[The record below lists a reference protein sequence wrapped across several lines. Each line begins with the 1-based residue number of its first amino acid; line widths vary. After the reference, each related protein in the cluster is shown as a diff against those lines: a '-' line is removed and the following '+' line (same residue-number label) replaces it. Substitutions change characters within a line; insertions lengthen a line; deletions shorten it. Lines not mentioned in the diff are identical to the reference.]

1 MNNPLIEKFGKEKVW
16 VSWKLIERD
25 GKKTKI
31 PYQADNVTPAS
42 STDPNTWSVYED
54 ITSDMKGVVL
64 PLNKSILFV
73 DIDHCINNNQIEHE
87 QKTQIE
93 NLLQEA
99 NTYTELSPSGTGLHL
114 FLSIIEPEGLILQGN
129 RKSPY
134 ELYTSGRYFT
144 YTGNTFMG
152 STKEIRSVTIEEA
165 NKILSTIG
173 YPFSKP
179 KEEQIILP
187 AKYTNLDD
195 ETILNKMF
203 SSKNGVTIKSLYN
216 GDSTEYANDKSRAD
230 SALLSH
236 LAFWTGKDT
245 LQMERIW
252 TNSPLGQ
259 REKTVNRKD
268 YRDRTITNA
277 INSCR
282 NIYEPPKKKE
292 SSEIEFLTITKKV
305 KDDFIVLVI
314 QNTENIARVLRQDP
328 DFAGKLRY
336 DKFRNTMEFCGDND
350 WSIQENAI
358 AIKLQS
364 LVSIKYQTEFAKV
377 PKEMVSDAMIL
388 VSKEN
393 TFDSAIDF
401 IREQVWDK
409 VPRLDTWLSSTYG
422 VEDNLYHKAV
432 GSNWLKGL
440 VKRLIEPGCKF
451 DYVLVLEGEQ
461 GSKKSTSLAV
471 LGGRWHVET
480 SMGVDN
486 KDFFMQ
492 FQGKSIIEFSEGE
505 TLSRTEVKKMK
516 AIITTQYDKYRP
528 PYERVSQD
536 FPRRCVFA
544 MTTNETEYLKD
555 ETGNRRWL
563 PVKLVK
569 EEADVE
575 WLADNR
581 NQLFA
586 EAYHRLVVLKE
597 SVHDFPKE
605 ETKNEQAKRRI
616 LDPNT
621 DTVVEWYMNNLTD
634 NQREEGVTIMM
645 AYEQVINKKGGGQID
660 RLNEMKI
667 GTIFKETLQLEK
679 RRVTKDGMSSSR
691 YFYTGKLLVA
701 PKDSLDINTW

>member
-1 MNNPLIEKFGKEKVW
+1 MNNPLVERYGKESRW
-16 VSWKLIERD
+16 VSWNLVQKD
-25 GKKTKI
+25 GRPTKM
-31 PYQADNVTPAS
+31 PLQLNGTLAS
-42 STDPNTWSVYED
+42 STDSSTWSTYDTIREKTDKVGIIFTPD
-54 ITSDMKGVVL
+54 KRLLGI
-64 PLNKSILFV
+64 
-73 DIDHCINNNQIEHE
+73 DIDHCINNKQIEHE

-93 NLLQEA
+93 KLLQEA
-99 NTYTELSPSGTGLHL
+99 NTYTEFSPSGTGLHL
-114 FLSIIEPEGLILQGN
+114 FLSIIEEEGLTLQGN
-129 RKSPY
+129 RKAPY

-144 YTGNTFMG
+144 FTSNSYG
-152 STKEIRSVTIEEA
+152 EERPVRDVTCEEA

-179 KEEQIILP
+179 KEIVLP

-203 SSKNGVTIKSLYN
+203 GSKNGVTIKILYN

-230 SALLSH
+230 SAFLSH
-236 LAFWTGKDT
+236 LAFWTGKDS
-245 LQMERIW
+245 LQMERMW
-252 TNSPLGQ
+252 LASPLGQ
-259 REKTVNRKD
+259 REKTINRKD

-277 INSCR
+277 INNCR
-282 NIYEPPKKKE
+282 NIYEVPKKKE
-292 SSEIEFLTITKKV
+292 SEIEFLTVTKKV
-305 KDDFIVLVI
+305 KDDYIVSII
-314 QNTENIARVLRQDP
+314 QNTENIARVLRQDL

-364 LVSIKYQTEFAKV
+364 LISIKYPEFAKV

-393 TFDSAIDF
+393 TFDSAVDY
-401 IREQVWDK
+401 IRQQVWDN
-409 VPRLDTWLSSTYG
+409 VPRLDTWLCHTYG

-432 GSNWLKGL
+432 GGNWLKGL

-461 GSKKSTSLAV
+461 GSKKSTSLSV
-471 LGGRWHVET
+471 LGGKWHVET
-480 SMGVDN
+480 SMGTDN

-492 FQGKSIIEFSEGE
+492 FQGKAIIEFSEGE
-505 TLSRTEVKKMK
+505 TLNRTEVKRMK

-528 PYERVSQD
+528 PYERTSQD

-544 MTTNETEYLKD
+544 MTTNESEYLKD

-575 WLADNR
+575 WLANNR
-581 NQLFA
+581 DQLFA

-621 DTVVEWYMNNLTD
+621 DAIAEWYMNNLTD
-634 NQREEGVTIMM
+634 NQREEGVTVMM

-660 RLNEMKI
+660 RLNEIII
-667 GTIFKETLQLEK
+667 GGIYKEILKLEK
-679 RRVTKDGMSSSR
+679 KRVMKDGISSSR